1 MSNFKALAAVVV
13 LIACTMLGQAQ
24 TKVVVTN
31 TGTNPVPIA
40 PAAGSEMGVSD
51 VQNPA
56 LNPFQK
62 NFTISGTTPT
72 LTFSSPA
79 TSGERFVIEFVSAKC
94 SDKDVVSVSTE
105 IAAGT
110 GKYYFPAG
118 NAFSQQTRFYSDG
131 ETSITVKATVSGN
144 TCNVSVSGY
153 IFKFAVG

>member
-1 MSNFKALAAVVV
+1 MSNFKALAAALV
-13 LIACTMLGQAQ
+13 LFACAILVQAQ

-31 TGTNPVPIA
+31 TVTNPVPIA
-40 PAAGSEMGVSD
+40 PAAGSEIGVSD

-62 NFTISGTTPT
+62 NFTISGTTPV

-79 TSGERFVIEFVSAKC
+79 TAGERFVIEFVSAVC
-94 SDKDVVSVSTE
+94 SSKDVVSVSTK

-110 GKYYFPAG
+110 AKYYFPVV
-118 NAFSQQTRFYSDG
+118 NAFSQQARFYSDG
-131 ETSITVKATVSGN
+131 GTSITVKAAVSGN

>member
-1 MSNFKALAAVVV
+1 MFNFKALAPVVV
-13 LIACTMLGQAQ
+13 LIACTILVQAQ

-31 TGTNPVPIA
+31 TVTNPVPIA

-62 NFTISGTTPT
+62 NFSISGTTPT

-79 TSGERFVIEFVSAKC
+79 TAGERFVIEFVSAVC
-94 SDKDVVSVSTE
+94 SSKDTVSVSTE

-110 GKYYFPAG
+110 AKYYFPAD

-131 ETSITVKATVSGN
+131 GTSITVKADISGD

>member
-1 MSNFKALAAVVV
+1 LRQWRV
-13 LIACTMLGQAQ
+13 
-24 TKVVVTN
+24 
-31 TGTNPVPIA
+31 
-40 PAAGSEMGVSD
+40 SEIGVSD

-79 TSGERFVIEFVSAKC
+79 KSGERFVIEFVSAVC
-94 SDKDVVSVSTE
+94 SSTDIVSVSTK

-110 GKYYFPAG
+110 AKYYFPAE
-118 NAFSQQTRFYSDG
+118 NAFSQQTHFYSDG
-131 ETSITVKATVSGN
+131 GTSITVKAAVSGN